1 MIAPP
6 EKKALETATSATDG
20 AIPVFKIHTM
30 ITIAS
35 KSKVD
40 ITIFLLKDQ
49 VLLPEFLD
57 KSFDISYEPPGL
69 AIKFRQQED
78 GLNNHINYS

>member
-6 EKKALETATSATDG
+6 EKKALEIATSATAG
-20 AIPVFKIHTM
+20 AMPVFKIHTM

-35 KSKVD
+35 KRRVD

-49 VLLPEFLD
+49 GLLPEFLD
-57 KSFDISYEPPGL
+57 KSFDIKYKPPGL
-69 AIKFRQQED
+69 ADKFRKQEN
-78 GLNNHINYS
+78 GLYNHIDDG